1 MTRTIR
7 QKMCAA
13 IAGVT
18 ALALALAAC
27 SGGSSSNGG
36 SSSKPQN
43 GGVATFALPP
53 GLYPNSI
60 FPLASPAAVANASYI
75 SIENFQYLLLRP
87 LYWFGDNGQPGY
99 NAALSLANTPVYS
112 NGGKTVT
119 ITLKHN
125 IHWSD
130 GKLLT
135 NRDVELWM
143 NMLIADRTDYF
154 NYSPGYIPDNLVSE
168 SYPASTPY
176 TFSLT
181 FNAAYSH
188 TWLLYNQL
196 SEIIP
201 VPQHV
206 WDKTSTTSPVGNYD
220 LTTKGAKAVWSF
232 LSAQNAKQSTY
243 ATNPLWAVV
252 DGPWKLTGYT
262 GSGGTVTFS
271 ANDSYFAGK
280 PHLSKFEELPFTS
293 DTAEY
298 NALRAGLVDYGY
310 VPTEDASIAIPGNKI
325 TPWVQWG
332 INFFTLNYAN
342 PTVGKIFDQVYIKQA
357 MAHLVNQPSYI
368 KSILQG
374 YGYAGYGPVPAK
386 PASPYATNYETTDQY
401 PFSVS
406 AAVDILKAHGW
417 TVKPGGASVCTRP
430 GSGSDECGA
439 GIASGAALS
448 FKMLY
453 ASGSSSLTS
462 MMAALQSSFSQ
473 AGIRLQLQSAPGGT
487 VISTTF
493 GCNPANPKTCQW
505 DMGDAAVNGF
515 SWTYSPGYLPTGEA
529 LFIPDAVANQGHWDD
544 PEAVSLIKATTTNS
558 SISTLYAYENYLAK
572 VMPVIWMPSEYYQLS
587 AVKTTLG
594 GTLPQDPN
602 VQIYPENWFLEG

>member
-1 MTRTIR
+1 
-7 QKMCAA
+7 MCAA
-13 IAGVT
+13 LVGVT

-27 SGGSSSNGG
+27 SGGSSSSGSGG
-36 SSSKPQN
+36 SASKPQQ

-60 FPLASPAAVANASYI
+60 FPLASPADVANASYI
-75 SIENFQYLLLRP
+75 SIENFQYLLWRP
-87 LYWFGDNGQPGY
+87 LYWFGDNGQPGF

-125 IHWSD
+125 IRWSD
-130 GKLLT
+130 GKPLT

-143 NMLIADRTDYF
+143 NMLIANRTDYF

-168 SYPASTPY
+168 SYPTSTPY

-181 FNAAYSH
+181 FKQAYSH

-201 VPQHV
+201 VPQHA
-206 WDKTSTTSPVGNYD
+206 WDKTSTSSPVGNYD
-220 LTTKGAKAVWSF
+220 TTTKGAQAVWSF

-252 DGPWKLTGYT
+252 DGPWKLTGYS
-262 GSGGTVTFS
+262 GSGGTVTYS

-310 VPTEDASIAIPGNKI
+310 VPTEDASIAIPGYKI

-386 PASPYATNYETTDQY
+386 PASSFATSYEKTDPYPYS
-401 PFSVS
+401 PS
-406 AAVDILKAHGW
+406 AAVGLLKAHGW

-439 GIASGAALS
+439 GIASGAALN

-473 AGIRLQLQSAPGGT
+473 AGIKLTLQSAPGGT

-493 GCNPANPKTCQW
+493 GCNPSNPKTCQW

-529 LFIPDAVANQGHWDD
+529 LFVPDAVANQGHWND
-544 PEAVSLIKATTTNS
+544 PQANNLIKATTTNS
-558 SISTLYAYENYLAK
+558 SISALYTYENYLAK
-572 VMPVIWMPSEYYQLS
+572 NLPVIWMPSEYYQLS
-587 AVKTTLG
+587 AVKTTLN

-602 VQIYPENWFLEG
+602 VQIYPENWSLSG

>member
-1 MTRTIR
+1 MTRTRR
-7 QKMCAA
+7 QKMYAA
-13 IAGVT
+13 IVGVT

-27 SGGSSSNGG
+27 SSSTGSSG
-36 SSSKPQN
+36 SASKPQK

-60 FPLASPAAVANASYI
+60 FPLASPADVANASYI
-75 SIENFQYLLLRP
+75 SIENFQYLLWRP

-125 IHWSD
+125 IRWSD
-130 GKLLT
+130 GKPLT

-143 NMLIADRTDYF
+143 NMLIANRTDYF

-168 SYPASTPY
+168 SYPTSTPY

-181 FNAAYSH
+181 FKQAYSH

-201 VPQHV
+201 VPQHT
-206 WDKTSTTSPVGNYD
+206 WDKTSTSSPVGNYD
-220 LTTKGAKAVWSF
+220 TTTKGARAVWSF
-232 LSAQNAKQSTY
+232 LSAQNAKRQRTQPPAVGRGRRSMEADRILRQRRNGHVLGERLVLRRQAAPVKVRGVAVY
-243 ATNPLWAVV
+243 QRHGGVQRPARRAGRLRLRAHRRCLDRDSGLQDHSVGAVGNQLLYPQLCEPNRGQDIRSGLHQAGHGSPGEPAVV
-252 DGPWKLTGYT
+252 HQVDP
-262 GSGGTVTFS
+262 
-271 ANDSYFAGK
+271 AG
-280 PHLSKFEELPFTS
+280 LRIRR
-293 DTAEY
+293 
-298 NALRAGLVDYGY
+298 LRAR
-310 VPTEDASIAIPGNKI
+310 
-325 TPWVQWG
+325 
-332 INFFTLNYAN
+332 
-342 PTVGKIFDQVYIKQA
+342 
-357 MAHLVNQPSYI
+357 
-368 KSILQG
+368 
-374 YGYAGYGPVPAK
+374 PAK
-386 PASPYATNYETTDQY
+386 PASSFATSYEKTDPYPYS
-401 PFSVS
+401 PS
-406 AAVDILKAHGW
+406 AAIGLLKAHGW

-439 GIASGAALS
+439 GIASGAALN

-473 AGIRLQLQSAPGGT
+473 AGIKLTLQSAPGGT

-493 GCNPANPKTCQW
+493 GCNPSNPKTCQW

-515 SWTYSPGYLPTGEA
+515 SWTYSPGYLPTGR
-529 LFIPDAVANQGHWDD
+529 PSSSRT
-544 PEAVSLIKATTTNS
+544 PSPTRATGTTRRR
-558 SISTLYAYENYLAK
+558 
-572 VMPVIWMPSEYYQLS
+572 
-587 AVKTTLG
+587 TT
-594 GTLPQDPN
+594 
-602 VQIYPENWFLEG
+602 